1 MKLSK
6 ILRTLMTT
14 MPELLQELNTRKERT
29 RRALEDPGVT
39 DLIKSRVLIY
49 EYNIYRLAEEGYKL
63 LAQKEGKQGLLS
75 TVPATIVAPQ
85 TG

>member
-1 MKLSK
+1 MKMEDLLAEIK
-6 ILRTLMTT
+6 I
-14 MPELLQELNTRKERT
+14 RKDRCK
-29 RRALEDPGVT
+29 RALEDPGVT
-39 DLIKSRVLIY
+39 DLVKSRVLIHD
-49 EYNIYRLAEEGYKL
+49 YNIYRLAEEGYKA

>member
-1 MKLSK
+1 MS
-6 ILRTLMTT
+6 MN
-14 MPELLQELNTRKERT
+14 ELLTELVARKDRVK
-29 RRALEDPGVT
+29 RALEDPGVT
-39 DLIKSRVLIY
+39 DLVKSRVLIHD
-49 EYNIYRLAEEGYKL
+49 YNIYRLAEEGYKA